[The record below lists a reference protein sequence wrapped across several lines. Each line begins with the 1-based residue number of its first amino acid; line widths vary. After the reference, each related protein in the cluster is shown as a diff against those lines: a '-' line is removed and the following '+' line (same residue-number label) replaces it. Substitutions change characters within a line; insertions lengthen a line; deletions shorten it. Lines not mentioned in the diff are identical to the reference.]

1 MGVDVTELVVLDPD
15 RLDGV
20 GTPANGATSFL
31 LIKAAADGKEK
42 CGTCDGSG
50 KIMGGNRE
58 CPDCKGEGE
67 VTKSDSA
74 EADAEEDEV
83 TGSSAKEAEAVDKAL
98 SAADRKAMPASSFA
112 FVDKNGGKH
121 LPIHDE
127 AHAKAALGRFGQQD
141 FSAAKGDAADAKQKA
156 ASKIKSAAKEHGIE
170 VDDKS
175 DVAEAASK
183 NAAQDALGGLDE
195 PKQVGHLD
203 TGHSGLVGP
212 VVTGV
217 KPAPDDSALVQGG
230 ETTAL
235 IPDELKVTDHA
246 PVSQTTDG
254 WGIVNPQAIAK
265 AIAAA
270 SLVEA
275 MDGLDAQRQAI
286 KDGTFPE
293 PTPEESATPGNMPWE
308 SYDAATLR
316 QVGETLA
323 GCCTALDSITE
334 RERTESRVADAGD
347 TSNAWDLEDAQT
359 ALEFALGTV
368 ARLSYH
374 EAAEGEATKG
384 TDEEAVKVGRMLS
397 GKNMSALEAAHKH
410 LGAVIDGAKGK
421 DDDNEETIDM
431 ASVTK
436 DELTDMVSSSAA
448 ASAVEAVKEYMKAEK
463 EAAAEEAEKNA
474 NNGGDISTADIK
486 PTASADADDV
496 NAIPDGGKVDAQ
508 YVNKGADE
516 ALTKQVSDQLED
528 LKKDLDTRLGSVEE
542 MVAKFAKRPRAGGP
556 SLDGQ
561 ARGAFPG
568 AEGRLSDTASKSTQ
582 DAEIETL
589 EKSLA
594 EETNPSR
601 RAELGEKL
609 TYARIYASV
618 GGQQA

>member
-50 KIMGGNRE
+50 KIMAGNRV
-58 CPDCKGEGE
+58 CPDCKGKGE
-67 VTKSDSA
+67 VAAKSESA
-74 EADAEEDEV
+74 EADAEEEEV

-156 ASKIKSAAKEHGIE
+156 AAKIKSAAKEHGIE

-183 NAAQDALGGLDE
+183 NAAQDALGGLNE

-246 PVSQTTDG
+246 PVARTTDG

-323 GCCTALDSITE
+323 GCCTALDNITE

-347 TSNAWDLEDAQT
+347 TSNAWDLEDAAG

-397 GKNMSALEAAHKH
+397 GKNMTALEAAHKH

-421 DDDNEETIDM
+421 TDDEEIDM

-436 DELTDMVSSSAA
+436 DELGELVVKSVK
-448 ASAVEAVKEYMKAEK
+448 AVLDQEKQNAEAQKKL
-463 EAAAEEAEKNA
+463 AAEEAEKNA

-561 ARGAFPG
+561 ARGAFP
-568 AEGRLSDTASKSTQ
+568 ASEARLSDDAQKSTQ

-618 GGQQA
+618 GGQQL

>member
-1 MGVDVTELVVLDPD
+1 
-15 RLDGV
+15 
-20 GTPANGATSFL
+20 
-31 LIKAAADGKEK
+31 
-42 CGTCDGSG
+42 
-50 KIMGGNRE
+50 
-58 CPDCKGEGE
+58 
-67 VTKSDSA
+67 
-74 EADAEEDEV
+74 
-83 TGSSAKEAEAVDKAL
+83 
-98 SAADRKAMPASSFA
+98 
-112 FVDKNGGKH
+112 
-121 LPIHDE
+121 
-127 AHAKAALGRFGQQD
+127 
-141 FSAAKGDAADAKQKA
+141 
-156 ASKIKSAAKEHGIE
+156 
-170 VDDKS
+170 
-175 DVAEAASK
+175 
-183 NAAQDALGGLDE
+183 
-195 PKQVGHLD
+195 
-203 TGHSGLVGP
+203 
-212 VVTGV
+212 
-217 KPAPDDSALVQGG
+217 
-230 ETTAL
+230 
-235 IPDELKVTDHA
+235 
-246 PVSQTTDG
+246 
-254 WGIVNPQAIAK
+254 
-265 AIAAA
+265 
-270 SLVEA
+270 

-323 GCCTALDSITE
+323 GCCTALDNITE

-347 TSNAWDLEDAQT
+347 TSNAWDLEDAAG

-397 GKNMSALEAAHKH
+397 GKNMTALEAAHKH

-421 DDDNEETIDM
+421 TDDEEIDM

-436 DELTDMVSSSAA
+436 DELGELVVKSVK
-448 ASAVEAVKEYMKAEK
+448 AVLDQEKQNAEAQKKL
-463 EAAAEEAEKNA
+463 AAEEAEKNA

-568 AEGRLSDTASKSTQ
+568 AEGRLSDEASKSTQ

-618 GGQQA
+618 GGQQL

>member
-1 MGVDVTELVVLDPD
+1 MGVDVTELVVLDPE

-31 LIKAAADGKEK
+31 LVKAAADGMEK

-50 KIMGGNRE
+50 KIMQGNRE
-58 CPDCKGEGE
+58 CPDCKGKGE
-67 VTKSDSA
+67 VAEKSDSA

-83 TGSSAKEAEAVDKAL
+83 TGSSSKEAEEVDKAL

-141 FSAAKGDAADAKQKA
+141 FSEAKGDPADAKKKA
-156 ASKIKSAAKEHGIE
+156 AGKIKAAAKEHGIDI
-170 VDDKS
+170 DDKS
-175 DVAEAASK
+175 EVAEAASK
-183 NAAQDALGGLDE
+183 NAAQDALGGTNTPE
-195 PKQVGHLD
+195 S
-203 TGHSGLVGP
+203 TGTNTTTAQSGLVGP
-212 VVTGV
+212 AAPGP
-217 KPAPDDSALVQGG
+217 KASPDDSALFQGG
-230 ETTAL
+230 ASTYE
-235 IPDELKVTDHA
+235 IPAEAQVNDHPGNFA
-246 PVSQTTDG
+246 TLDG
-254 WGIVNPQAIAK
+254 AGIINPQAIAK

-275 MDGLDAQRQAI
+275 MDQLDTQRQAI

-316 QVGETLA
+316 QVGECLA
-323 GCCTALDSITE
+323 GCCTALDNITE

-347 TSNAWDLEDAQT
+347 ASNAWDLEEAQT

-384 TDEEAVKVGRMLS
+384 AEEQAVKVGRMLS
-397 GKNMSALEAAHKH
+397 GKNMTALEAAHKH

-421 DDDNEETIDM
+421 TDDDEEIDM

-436 DELTDMVSSSAA
+436 DELGELVVKSVKAVLDQEKQDAA
-448 ASAVEAVKEYMKAEK
+448 AAKKLADE
-463 EAAAEEAEKNA
+463 EAAKNA

-496 NAIPDGGKVDAQ
+496 TAIPDGGKVDPQ
-508 YVNKGADE
+508 YVNKGVDE
-516 ALTKQVSDQLED
+516 ALAKQVADQLEG
-528 LKKDLDTRLGSVEE
+528 LTKGLASVEE

-568 AEGRLSDTASKSTQ
+568 AEGRLSDTAAKSAQ

-618 GGQQA
+618 GGTQQL